1 MIKSPTLFPSFFVS
15 PSKFN
20 AQTKFTIKSF
30 DRIRIKKIFITLTIL
45 LTSINLFAQKLER
58 VEPMFW
64 FVGMHNPKLQLLV
77 HGENISKATVAL
89 IYPGVKLVKVNKV
102 ENPNY
107 LFVDLEI
114 SSSAKAGTFPINFL
128 LNGKKTLNYTYQLK
142 NRDKSAGRI
151 QGVTQK
157 DFIYLLMPDRFS
169 NGDKSNDVVQGLT
182 ETALN
187 RDSMYYRHGGDI
199 QGVINHLDYLKD
211 LGVTTV
217 WMTPEIENDMP
228 HASYHGYAVTDH
240 YKIDPRYGTNELYK
254 KYVDAVHAK
263 GMKVIK
269 DIVHNHIGTGHWFY
283 KDLPMK
289 NWLNQWPK
297 YTQTSYRD
305 QTVMDPHASSAD
317 RKQMLDGWF
326 VPSMPDLN
334 QTNPYVQNYL
344 TQNHIWW
351 IEYAGIDGL
360 RLDTYPYNDPVY
372 MADWALKLQAEFPNL
387 SVFGETLVN
396 AVANQAFFTGGNTVN
411 RGFDTHLQGITD
423 ATLKDAIYEGIN
435 GKNGWVDGV
444 NRLYATLAH
453 DFLYKN
459 PNTNCIFLDNHDMS
473 RFYSMVGEDF
483 DKYKMG
489 MSILLTMRG
498 IPEMYY
504 GTEILMKNFSNPD
517 GLIRSDFPGGWDG
530 DKKDKFIADG
540 RTNKENEAFNFV
552 KALANFRKSSNALQ
566 TGKLMQYVPQDDI
579 YVYFRYNTEA
589 KGTVMVVVNN
599 TEKEKTLTTDRFAE
613 RIKGITTVKNVISGE
628 RSSIK
633 EIKVP
638 AKSTLVLELN

>member
-1 MIKSPTLFPSFFVS
+1 MIRSLNILLRPLS
-15 PSKFN
+15 FN
-20 AQTKFTIKSF
+20 AQTLPLRFARKSF
-30 DRIRIKKIFITLTIL
+30 LISLIL
-45 LTSINLFAQKLER
+45 LSGFNSFAQKLER
-58 VEPMFW
+58 IEPMFW
-64 FVGMHNPKLQLLV
+64 FAGMHNPKLQLLV
-77 HGENISKATVAL
+77 HGENIATSNVTL
-89 IYPGVKLVKVNKV
+89 SYPGVKLVKVNKV

-107 LFVDLEI
+107 LFLDLEL
-114 SSSAKAGTFPINFL
+114 SSAVKAGTFPINFTAK
-128 LNGKKTLNYTYQLK
+128 GKKIFSYTYELK

-169 NGDKSNDVVQGLT
+169 NGDKSNDVVQGLA

-211 LGVTTV
+211 LGITTV
-217 WMTPEIENDMP
+217 WMTPEIENDMAK
-228 HASYHGYAVTDH
+228 ASYHGYAVTDH
-240 YKIDPRYGTNELYK
+240 YKIDPRYGTNELFK
-254 KYVDAVHAK
+254 KYVETAHAK

-269 DIVHNHIGTGHWFY
+269 DIVHNHIGTGHWFF

-289 NWLNQWPK
+289 SWVHQWPT

-305 QTVMDPHASSAD
+305 QTVMDIHAAAAD
-317 RKQMLDGWF
+317 RKKMLDGWF
-326 VPSMPDLN
+326 VPSMPDLD

-360 RLDTYPYNDPVY
+360 RLDTYAYNDPVY
-372 MADWALKLQAEFPNL
+372 MADWALKLKAEFPHL
-387 SVFGETLVN
+387 SVFGETLVT
-396 AVANQAFFTGGNTVN
+396 AVPNQAYFTEGNTVS

-423 ATLKDAIYEGIN
+423 AVLKDAIYEGIN
-435 GKNGWVDGV
+435 GKNGWVDGI
-444 NRLYATLAH
+444 NRIYAILSH

-459 PNTNCIFLDNHDMS
+459 PSTNCIFLDNHDMS

-489 MSILLTMRG
+489 MALLLTMRG
-498 IPEMYY
+498 IPQMYY

-517 GLIRSDFPGGWDG
+517 GLVRSDFPGGWDG

-552 KALANFRKSSNALQ
+552 KTLANYRKNSPALQ
-566 TGKLMQYVPQDDI
+566 SGKLMQFVPEDDI
-579 YVYFRYNTEA
+579 YVYFRYNKTV
-589 KGTVMVVVNN
+589 KGTVMVISNN
-599 TEKEKTLTTDRFAE
+599 TEKEKKLNTERFAE
-613 RIKGITTVKNVISGE
+613 RITGVTSAKNIISGE
-628 RSSIK
+628 NVQIK

-638 AKSTLVLELN
+638 SKTTLVLELN